1 MSTKFFNNIDATLL
15 DKFHGIASAMANFD
29 IFHAVVGY
37 FRSSG
42 YFKLRRELDSTH
54 EIKILVG
61 INIDNLFRQ
70 AQAAG
75 KMFFGDREASLEQ
88 YCDDFLRDVRQSDYS
103 GEVDEGIRQF
113 CEDIASKRLELR
125 IHPTRDLH
133 AKFYL
138 CLPQQ
143 HSEHSDGWVI
153 MGSSNIS
160 DQGLGATEPPRYELN
175 VAMKDYDDVAYCEAE
190 FQRLWA
196 EAMPI
201 TFADVERMMGKT
213 HLAPDAQQPT
223 PYELYMRMLIDHFG
237 NQVEDD
243 FVPLLPEGYSDLT
256 YQRDAVVQ
264 GYDIMLRHNGC
275 FIADV
280 VGLGKTVVAAMIAQ
294 RFIAANG
301 DNTRILVIYPPSVQ
315 SNWTDTFDDFRIKN
329 KYTRFITNGS
339 LDKII
344 DGNNYDTPPYYDLVI
359 VDEAHNFRHDS
370 NCNYDLLQ
378 RITKS
383 PRVNKGNVRGGK
395 KVLLL
400 SATPFNNTPEDI
412 KNQLLLFQDTA
423 RCTLDGVSNIAD
435 TFAPWIKEFKSLMS
449 QRRVL
454 TPEMLT
460 SRIDAINQEL
470 RHTVLEKVMVRRTRS
485 NIQHEPRY
493 SGEIHFPQL
502 LDPED
507 RTYQM
512 SPDVLMLFVDTYKKL
527 IDTPTSNLREEK
539 PDMFDGSGLR
549 YARYRAVEYCPKY
562 NVPSGQRASQLAE
575 ALAGIYRTHMV
586 KRLESS
592 FDAFKKSLHTLF
604 AATEGMIKMFSEDKV
619 IIAPDLNVKKLQAD
633 GMELDEILEL
643 AMAKGFDPDE
653 ITFHASDFKPEFL
666 PMLEYDANLL
676 RGLCQRWDKVDAD
689 PKLDLFVEM
698 LQGELFD
705 PQRNQEGKLVVFSE
719 SVDTV
724 NYLTEQL
731 RQRLHR
737 TDILSVCA
745 RDRNRKRE
753 DIRANFDANYK
764 GERRNDYNIIIT
776 SDVLAEGI
784 NLHRANVIVNYD
796 SPWNATRLMQRI
808 GRVNRIGSTA
818 KAIYNYMFYPSD
830 PGDAII
836 SLKKNSLIKLQS
848 FHSALGEDTR
858 IYSHDEI
865 VQEFRLFN
873 SDVRDDTDRSLELLA
888 EVRTLHDANPALYR
902 KIKMLPP
909 KSRCAR
915 HGTQASLPATDN
927 ASERHNARSA
937 NNPTQERS
945 GGCDPRK
952 QTPHSFAVWGQP
964 TTGIVRLGETR
975 PQTIAYLS
983 SPNKKAFYLVGE
995 HVREL
1000 SFLEAVDIFRA
1011 EPTEKAVPF
1020 GDAEPTHYAQ
1030 VRSALTLYVAEQQ
1043 REHQEERP
1051 KIGGRDNDAKKAAA
1065 FLREVRP
1072 SMPDDEARAVAD
1084 RLKQMVER
1092 GTYNQLADALN
1103 RMSRK
1108 HKKEPIP
1115 IIKIVEQLEDLDTRY
1130 SQPQPSQP
1138 TASHIANTT
1147 AEIILSE
1154 TFIFSHE

>member
-42 YFKLRRELDSTH
+42 YFKLRQELDATQ

-70 AQAAG
+70 SQAAG
-75 KMFFGDREASLEQ
+75 KLFFGDKEVSLEQ

-113 CEDIASKRLELR
+113 CEDIASKRLEMR

-175 VAMKDYDDVAYCEAE
+175 VAMKDYDDVSYCEGE

-196 EAMPI
+196 EALPI
-201 TFADVERMMGKT
+201 TYVDVERMMGRT

-237 NQVEDD
+237 TQVEDD

-294 RFIAANG
+294 RFIYANG

-512 SPDVLMLFVDTYKKL
+512 SPEVLMLFVDTYKKL

-562 NVPSGQRASQLAE
+562 NVPSGQKASQLAE

-592 FDAFKKSLHTLF
+592 FDAFKKSLHTLL
-604 AATEGMIKMFSEDKV
+604 AATEGMIKMFREDKV

-653 ITFHASDFKPEFL
+653 ITFHASDFKPDFL

-764 GERRNDYNIIIT
+764 GERRNDYNIIVT

-888 EVRTLHDANPALYR
+888 EVRALHDTNPALYR
-902 KIKMLPP
+902 RIKQLPP
-909 KSRCAR
+909 KSRCCR
-915 HGTQASLPATDN
+915 IVNTDSSIN
-927 ASERHNARSA
+927 
-937 NNPTQERS
+937 TL
-945 GGCDPRK
+945 
-952 QTPHSFAVWGQP
+952 THSR
-964 TTGIVRLGETR
+964 IC
-975 PQTIAYLS
+975 TISYLS

-1000 SFLEAVDIFRA
+1000 SFLEAVDIFHA

-1020 GDAEPTHYAQ
+1020 GDAEPIHYAQ
-1030 VRSALTLYVAEQQ
+1030 VRNALSQYAIEQQ

-1072 SMPDDEARAVAD
+1072 AMPDDEARAVAD

-1138 TASHIANTT
+1138 AASHIANTT

-1154 TFIFSHE
+1154 TFIFSHK

>member
-1 MSTKFFNNIDATLL
+1 MSTKFFNNIESTLM

-42 YFKLRRELDSTH
+42 YFKLRQELSSTQ

-61 INIDNLFRQ
+61 INIDNIFRQ
-70 AQAAG
+70 AQTAG
-75 KMFFGDREASLEQ
+75 KMFFGDREASIEQ
-88 YCDDFLRDVRQSDYS
+88 YCEDFLRDVRQSDYS
-103 GEVDEGIRQF
+103 SEVDEGIRQF
-113 CEDIASKRLELR
+113 CEDIASGRLQMR
-125 IHPTRDLH
+125 IHPTKDLH

-143 HSEHSDGWVI
+143 HSEHSDGWII

-160 DQGLGATEPPRYELN
+160 AQGLGISEPPRYELN
-175 VAMKDYDDVAYCEAE
+175 VAMKDYDDVAYCEQQ
-190 FQRLWA
+190 FQELWEVA
-196 EAMPI
+196 IPI
-201 TFADVERMMGKT
+201 TMSDVERMMGRT
-213 HLAPDAQQPT
+213 HLAPQDQQPT

-237 NQVEDD
+237 TQVEDD
-243 FVPLLPEGYSDLT
+243 FVPVLPDGYDDLT

-280 VGLGKTVVAAMIAQ
+280 VGLGKTVIAAMIAQ
-294 RFIAANG
+294 RFIAQNG
-301 DNTRILVIYPPSVQ
+301 DNSRVLVIFPPAVR
-315 SNWTDTFDDFRIKN
+315 SNWEETFRDFGIKN
-329 KYTRFITNGS
+329 KYSRFVSNGS
-339 LDKII
+339 LDKVIEG
-344 DGNNYDTPPYYDLVI
+344 DGYDEPPYYDLVI

-370 NCNYDLLQ
+370 TGNYDLLQ

-383 PRVNKGNVRGGK
+383 PRANKGNIAGGK

-400 SATPFNNTPEDI
+400 SATPLNNTPEDI

-435 TFAPWIKEFKSLMS
+435 TFAPWIKDYNTLMS
-449 QRRVL
+449 QRRTI
-454 TPEMLT
+454 TPEALA
-460 SRIDAINQEL
+460 SRIDAINQQL

-493 SGEIHFPQL
+493 AGEITFPQL

-512 SPDVLMLFVDTYKKL
+512 PPGVLMLFVETYKKL
-527 IDTPTSNLREEK
+527 IDTPTANLHELNPE
-539 PDMFDGSGLR
+539 MFNGSGLR
-549 YARYRAVEYCPKY
+549 YARYRAIEYCPSYK
-562 NVPSGQRASQLAE
+562 VPSGKMAKHMADSLAS
-575 ALAGIYRTHMV
+575 IYQTHMV

-592 FDAFKKSLHTLF
+592 FDAFKKSLHTLLD
-604 AATEGMIKMFSEDKV
+604 ATKGMIKMFREDKV

-633 GMELDEILEL
+633 GMELDEIIEL
-643 AMAKGFDPDE
+643 ALGKGYDQEQIVFHSAEFLPD
-653 ITFHASDFKPEFL
+653 FL
-666 PMLEYDANLL
+666 PMLEYDAQLLANL
-676 RGLCQRWDKVDAD
+676 CKRWDAVNAD

-705 PQRNQEGKLVVFSE
+705 TKRNPSGKLVVFSE

-724 NYLTEQL
+724 NYLTDQL
-731 RQRLHR
+731 KKRLHR
-737 TDILSVCA
+737 SDILSVCA
-745 RDRNRKRE
+745 RDRNRKKE

-764 GERRNDYNIIIT
+764 NEKCNDYNIIVT

-830 PGDAII
+830 PGDSII

-848 FHSALGEDTR
+848 FHSALGEDTK

-865 VQEFRLFN
+865 VKEFRLFN
-873 SDVRDDTDRSLELLA
+873 NDVRDDTDRSLELLR
-888 EVRTLHDANPALYR
+888 EVRALHDNNPTLYR
-902 KIKMLPP
+902 RIKQLPP

-915 HGTQASLPATDN
+915 
-927 ASERHNARSA
+927 ASER
-937 NNPTQERS
+937 P
-945 GGCDPRK
+945 P
-952 QTPHSFAVWGQP
+952 
-964 TTGIVRLGETR
+964 L
-975 PQTIAYLS
+975 TIAYLA
-983 SPNKKAFYLVGE
+983 SPQKKAYYLVSDN
-995 HVREL
+995 VREL
-1000 SFLEAVDIFRA
+1000 SFLEAADIFRA
-1011 EPTEKAVPF
+1011 EPSEKAVPF
-1020 GDAEPTHYAQ
+1020 GDSEQRHYEQ
-1030 VRSALTLYVAEQQ
+1030 VQRAMTQYTLDQQ
-1043 REHQEERP
+1043 HEYREEKP

-1072 SMPDDEARAVAD
+1072 SLMNHQEALATLD
-1084 RLKQMVER
+1084 RLKQLVER
-1092 GTYNQLADALN
+1092 GTYNQLADHIN

-1108 HKKEPIP
+1108 HKKTPMQMIE
-1115 IIKIVEQLEDLDTRY
+1115 IVKQLEALDQRY
-1130 SQPQPSQP
+1130 GKDATAATPKQP
-1138 TASHIANTT
+1138 TVAAIAD
-1147 AEIILSE
+1147 IILSE
-1154 TFIFSHE
+1154 TFI

>member
-1 MSTKFFNNIDATLL
+1 
-15 DKFHGIASAMANFD
+15 
-29 IFHAVVGY
+29 
-37 FRSSG
+37 
-42 YFKLRRELDSTH
+42 
-54 EIKILVG
+54 
-61 INIDNLFRQ
+61 
-70 AQAAG
+70 
-75 KMFFGDREASLEQ
+75 
-88 YCDDFLRDVRQSDYS
+88 
-103 GEVDEGIRQF
+103 
-113 CEDIASKRLELR
+113 
-125 IHPTRDLH
+125 
-133 AKFYL
+133 
-138 CLPQQ
+138 
-143 HSEHSDGWVI
+143 
-153 MGSSNIS
+153 
-160 DQGLGATEPPRYELN
+160 
-175 VAMKDYDDVAYCEAE
+175 MKDYDDVAYCESE
-190 FQRLWA
+190 FQRLWV
-196 EAMPI
+196 EALPI
-201 TFADVERMMGKT
+201 TFADVERMMGRT

-237 NQVEDD
+237 TQVEDD
-243 FVPLLPEGYSDLT
+243 FVPQLPEGYSDLT

-294 RFIAANG
+294 RFIYANG

-460 SRIDAINQEL
+460 SRIDAINQDL

-485 NIQHEPRY
+485 NIQHESRY

-512 SPDVLMLFVDTYKKL
+512 SPEVLMLFVDTYKKL

-562 NVPSGQRASQLAE
+562 NVPSGQKASQLAE

-592 FDAFKKSLHTLF
+592 FDAFKKSLHTLLG
-604 AATEGMIKMFSEDKV
+604 ATEGMIKMFREDKV

-643 AMAKGFDPDE
+643 AMVKGFDLDE
-653 ITFHASDFKPEFL
+653 ITFRATDFKPEFL
-666 PMLEYDANLL
+666 PMLEYDADLL
-676 RGLCQRWDKVDAD
+676 RGLCKRWDKVDAD

-764 GERRNDYNIIIT
+764 GERCNDYNIIIT
-776 SDVLAEGI
+776 SDVLAEGV

-836 SLKKNSLIKLQS
+836 SFKKNSLIKLQS

-888 EVRTLHDANPALYR
+888 EVRTLHDTNPGLYR
-902 KIKMLPP
+902 RIKQLPP
-909 KSRCAR
+909 KSRCCR
-915 HGTQASLPATDN
+915 IDN
-927 ASERHNARSA
+927 PELNKENSESSIH
-937 NNPTQERS
+937 
-945 GGCDPRK
+945 
-952 QTPHSFAVWGQP
+952 
-964 TTGIVRLGETR
+964 
-975 PQTIAYLS
+975 TISYLS

-995 HVREL
+995 QTREL

-1020 GDAEPTHYAQ
+1020 ADAEPTHYAQ
-1030 VRSALTLYVAEQQ
+1030 VRSALTLYTVDQQ

-1072 SMPDDEARAVAD
+1072 AMPDDEARAVAD

-1092 GTYNQLADALN
+1092 GTYNQLADSLN

-1115 IIKIVEQLEDLDTRY
+1115 TIKIVEQLEDLDTRY

>member
-1 MSTKFFNNIDATLL
+1 MSKGKAPVTPSLMSTKFFNNIDATLL

-42 YFKLRRELDSTH
+42 YFKLRRELDSTQ

-103 GEVDEGIRQF
+103 GEVDDGIRQF
-113 CEDIASKRLELR
+113 CEDIASKRLEMR

-196 EAMPI
+196 EALPI
-201 TFADVERMMGKT
+201 TFADVERMMGRT
-213 HLAPDAQQPT
+213 HLAPQEQQPT

-237 NQVEDD
+237 TQVEDD

-315 SNWTDTFDDFRIKN
+315 SNWVDTFDDFRIKN

-370 NCNYDLLQ
+370 NSGYDLLQ

-383 PRVNKGNVRGGK
+383 PRLNKGNIKGGK

-400 SATPFNNTPEDI
+400 SATPLNNTPEDI

-527 IDTPTSNLREEK
+527 IDTPTSSLREEK
-539 PDMFDGSGLR
+539 PDMFDGSGLH

-562 NVPSGQRASQLAE
+562 NVPSGQKASQLAE

-592 FDAFKKSLHTLF
+592 FDAFKKSLHTLLG
-604 AATEGMIKMFSEDKV
+604 ATEGMIKMFREDKV
-619 IIAPDLNVKKLQAD
+619 IVAPDLNVKKLQAD
-633 GMELDEILEL
+633 GMELDAILEL
-643 AMAKGFDPDE
+643 AMAKGYDPDE
-653 ITFHASDFKPEFL
+653 ITFRATDFKPEFL
-666 PMLEYDANLL
+666 PMLEYDADLL
-676 RGLCQRWDKVDAD
+676 RGLCKRWDKVDTD

-731 RQRLHR
+731 RQRLNR

-764 GERRNDYNIIIT
+764 GEHRNDYNIIVT
-776 SDVLAEGI
+776 SDVLAEGV

-818 KAIYNYMFYPSD
+818 RAIYNYMFYPSD

-888 EVRTLHDANPALYR
+888 EVRALHDTNPALYR
-902 KIKMLPP
+902 RIKQLPP
-909 KSRCAR
+909 KSRCCR
-915 HGTQASLPATDN
+915 IDN
-927 ASERHNARSA
+927 SELKIEKSESSIH
-937 NNPTQERS
+937 
-945 GGCDPRK
+945 
-952 QTPHSFAVWGQP
+952 
-964 TTGIVRLGETR
+964 
-975 PQTIAYLS
+975 TISYLS

-995 HVREL
+995 HTREL

-1011 EPTEKAVPF
+1011 EPTEQAVPF
-1020 GDAEPTHYAQ
+1020 SDAEPTHYAQ
-1030 VRSALTLYVAEQQ
+1030 VRSALALYAADQQ

-1072 SMPDDEARAVAD
+1072 AMPDDEARAVVD

-1115 IIKIVEQLEDLDTRY
+1115 TIKIVEQLEDLDTRY
-1130 SQPQPSQP
+1130 SQPQQSQP

-1154 TFIFSHE
+1154 TFKEKI